1 MYNFR
6 FLSVSMLLDPRFK
19 KVAFG
24 MDTNADNAVRA
35 STSEASQLNAECQP
49 EATTSVS
56 LHIQQTGA
64 SCVWS
69 DLDLKVTFCHQILG
83 KTVN

>member
-6 FLSVSMLLDPRFK
+6 FLAVSMFLDPRFK

-24 MDTNADNAVRA
+24 KDTNSDNAVRA
-35 STSEASQLNAECQP
+35 LTSEASQLNADCQP

-69 DLDLKVTFCHQILG
+69 DFDLKVRFCHHV
-83 KTVN
+83 TR

>member
-1 MYNFR
+1 
-6 FLSVSMLLDPRFK
+6 MLLDPRFK

-24 MDTNADNAVRA
+24 MDTNADSAVRA
-35 STSEASQLNAECQP
+35 LTSEAGQLNAEYQP

-56 LHIQQTGA
+56 LRIQQTGA

-69 DLDLKVTFCHQILG
+69 DFDLKVRFCHQILG